1 MEKKQTRFHWGWR
14 IALIYTT
21 FALATIGFM
30 IFSFTQKVD
39 LVSKQ
44 YYADELKYDAKMLAE
59 NNTMKLSEVLSVT
72 NNGDL
77 LSIQFPNTPESG
89 VIHLYRPS
97 ESDLDKEI
105 KIVGGR
111 AEQTFSIATLQTGL
125 WIAKIEWKS
134 DNTTFY
140 VEQRFIK

>member
-59 NNTMKLSEVLSVT
+59 KNTMTLSKVLLVK

-77 LSIQFPNTPESG
+77 LFIQFPNTPESG

-105 KIVGGR
+105 KIAGGR
-111 AEQTFSIATLQTGL
+111 AEQTFSIATLQSGL

-134 DNTTFY
+134 DNRPFY
-140 VEQRFIK
+140 TEQRFTK

>member
-30 IFSFTQKVD
+30 IFSFRQKVD

-89 VIHLYRPS
+89 AIHLYRPS

-105 KIVGGR
+105 KIAGGR
-111 AEQTFSIATLQTGL
+111 AEQSFSIATLQTGL
-125 WIAKIEWKS
+125 WIAKIKWKS

-140 VEQRFIK
+140 AEQRITK

>member
-89 VIHLYRPS
+89 AINLYRPS

-105 KIVGGR
+105 KIAGGR
-111 AEQTFSIATLQTGL
+111 AEQSFSIATLQAGL
-125 WIAKIEWKS
+125 WIANIEWKS

>member
-39 LVSKQ
+39 LVSTQ

-59 NNTMKLSEVLSVT
+59 KNTIILSE
-72 NNGDL
+72 
-77 LSIQFPNTPESG
+77 
-89 VIHLYRPS
+89 
-97 ESDLDKEI
+97 
-105 KIVGGR
+105 
-111 AEQTFSIATLQTGL
+111 

-140 VEQRFIK
+140 AEQRFTK

>member
-89 VIHLYRPS
+89 AIHLYRPS

-105 KIVGGR
+105 KIVGGK
-111 AEQTFSIATLQTGL
+111 AEQSFSIATLQTGL

>member
-89 VIHLYRPS
+89 AIHLYRPS

-111 AEQTFSIATLQTGL
+111 AEQTFSIATLQAGL

>member
-1 MEKKQTRFHWGWR
+1 
-14 IALIYTT
+14 
-21 FALATIGFM
+21 
-30 IFSFTQKVD
+30 
-39 LVSKQ
+39 
-44 YYADELKYDAKMLAE
+44 
-59 NNTMKLSEVLSVT
+59 VT

-105 KIVGGR
+105 KIAGGS
-111 AEQTFSIATLQTGL
+111 AEQTFSIATLQSGL

-134 DNTTFY
+134 VNTTFY
-140 VEQRFIK
+140 AEQRFTK

>member
-44 YYADELKYDAKMLAE
+44 YYADELKYDEKMLAE
-59 NNTMKLSEVLSVT
+59 NNTMKLSKVLSVK

-89 VIHLYRPS
+89 AIHLYRPS
-97 ESDLDKEI
+97 ESDMDKEI

-111 AEQTFSIATLQTGL
+111 AEQTFSITTLQTGL

-134 DNTTFY
+134 DNTSFY
-140 VEQRFIK
+140 AEQRFIK

>member
-89 VIHLYRPS
+89 AIHLYRPS
-97 ESDLDKEI
+97 ESDMDKEI

-111 AEQTFSIATLQTGL
+111 AEQALSITTLQTGL

-140 VEQRFIK
+140 AEQRFTK

>member
-59 NNTMKLSEVLSVT
+59 NNAMKLSKVLSVK

-89 VIHLYRPS
+89 AIHLYRPS
-97 ESDLDKEI
+97 ESDMDKEI

-111 AEQTFSIATLQTGL
+111 AEQTFSITTLQTGL

-140 VEQRFIK
+140 VEQRFTK

>member
-1 MEKKQTRFHWGWR
+1 MEKKETSFHWGWR
-14 IALIYTT
+14 IAFIYTT

-44 YYADELKYDAKMLAE
+44 YYADELKYDEKMLAE
-59 NNTMKLSEVLSVT
+59 KNTMNLSEALSVK

-77 LSIQFPNTPESG
+77 LSIQFPNTPQSG
-89 VIHLYRPS
+89 AIQLYRPS

-105 KIVGGR
+105 KIVGGI

-140 VEQRFIK
+140 VEQRFTK

>member
-1 MEKKQTRFHWGWR
+1 MEKKQTTFHWGWR

-21 FALATIGFM
+21 FALATISFM

-39 LVSKQ
+39 LVSIQ
-44 YYADELKYDAKMLAE
+44 YYADELKYDARMLAE
-59 NNTMKLSEVLSVT
+59 KNTVRLLEALSVT
-72 NNGDL
+72 NNGEV

-89 VIHLYRPS
+89 TMFLYRPS

-105 KIVGGR
+105 KIAAGS
-111 AEQTFSIATLQTGL
+111 AEQLFSIATLQTGL

-140 VEQRFIK
+140 AEQRFIK

>member
-1 MEKKQTRFHWGWR
+1 MEKKQTTFHWGWR

-39 LVSKQ
+39 LVSTQ
-44 YYADELKYDAKMLAE
+44 YYADELKYDARILAE
-59 NNTMKLSEVLSVT
+59 KNTVRLLEALSVT
-72 NNGDL
+72 NNGEV

-89 VIHLYRPS
+89 TMYLYRPS

-105 KIVGGR
+105 KIAAGS
-111 AEQTFSIATLQTGL
+111 AEQLFSIATLQTGL

-140 VEQRFIK
+140 AEQRFTK

>member
-1 MEKKQTRFHWGWR
+1 
-14 IALIYTT
+14 
-21 FALATIGFM
+21 
-30 IFSFTQKVD
+30 
-39 LVSKQ
+39 VSKQ

-59 NNTMKLSEVLSVT
+59 NNTVKLSKVLSVK

-89 VIHLYRPS
+89 AIHLYRPS
-97 ESDLDKEI
+97 ESDMDKDI

-140 VEQRFIK
+140 AEQRFTK

>member
-1 MEKKQTRFHWGWR
+1 MEKKQTTFHWGWR

-21 FALATIGFM
+21 FALATISFM

-39 LVSKQ
+39 LVSIQ
-44 YYADELKYDAKMLAE
+44 YYADELKYDARMLAE
-59 NNTMKLSEVLSVT
+59 KNTVRLLEALSVT
-72 NNGDL
+72 NNGEV

-89 VIHLYRPS
+89 TMFLYRPS

-105 KIVGGR
+105 KIAAGS
-111 AEQTFSIATLQTGL
+111 AEQLFSIATLQTGL

-140 VEQRFIK
+140 AE

>member
-1 MEKKQTRFHWGWR
+1 MST
-14 IALIYTT
+14 
-21 FALATIGFM
+21 
-30 IFSFTQKVD
+30 
-39 LVSKQ
+39 Q

-59 NNTMKLSEVLSVT
+59 KNTMILSEVLSVT
-72 NNGDL
+72 HNGEI

-89 VIHLYRPS
+89 AIHLYRPS

-105 KIVGGR
+105 KIAAGS
-111 AEQTFSIATLQTGL
+111 AEQLFSIATLQTGL

-140 VEQRFIK
+140 AEQRFTK

>member
-89 VIHLYRPS
+89 AIHLYRPS
-97 ESDLDKEI
+97 ESDMDKEI

-111 AEQTFSIATLQTGL
+111 AEQAFSITTLQTGL

>member
-89 VIHLYRPS
+89 AIHLYRPS
-97 ESDLDKEI
+97 ESDMDKEI

-111 AEQTFSIATLQTGL
+111 AEQAFSITTLQTGL

-134 DNTTFY
+134 DNTSFY
-140 VEQRFIK
+140 AEQRFTK

>member
-1 MEKKQTRFHWGWR
+1 MEKKQTTFHWGWR

-21 FALATIGFM
+21 FALATISFM

-39 LVSKQ
+39 LVSTQ
-44 YYADELKYDAKMLAE
+44 YYADELKYDARMLAE
-59 NNTMKLSEVLSVT
+59 KNTVRLLEALSVT
-72 NNGDL
+72 NNGEV

-89 VIHLYRPS
+89 TMYLYRPS

-105 KIVGGR
+105 KIAAGS
-111 AEQTFSIATLQTGL
+111 AEQLFSIATLQTGL

-140 VEQRFIK
+140 AEQRFIK

>member
-44 YYADELKYDAKMLAE
+44 YYADELNYDAKMLAE
-59 NNTMKLSEVLSVT
+59 NNTMKLSEVLLVT

-89 VIHLYRPS
+89 AIHLYRPS

-105 KIVGGR
+105 KIAGGR
-111 AEQTFSIATLQTGL
+111 AEQSFSIATLQTGL
-125 WIAKIEWKS
+125 WIAKIKWKS

-140 VEQRFIK
+140 AEQRFTK